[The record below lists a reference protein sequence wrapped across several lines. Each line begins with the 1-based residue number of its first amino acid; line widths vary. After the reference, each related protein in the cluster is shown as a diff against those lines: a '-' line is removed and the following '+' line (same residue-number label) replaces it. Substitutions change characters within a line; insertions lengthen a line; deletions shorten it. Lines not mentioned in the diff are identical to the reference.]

1 MRFFWTQS
9 ALWLLSVR
17 SGMLNLNFCSIH
29 FVSRQK
35 IDENLVKINIFAS
48 TFTISFQSSVYRPE
62 DLFNSLLVRRQC
74 RQIRSIP
81 CPLSRFAQFLSPTLL
96 GALSLW
102 LPLSAGW
109 YFWTSSLFWHHK
121 HKLLQSF
128 QSARRLEL
136 LETESSDCGSRLAA
150 NQWQSFGKWSTS
162 GLSWIIKA
170 SKWALNL
177 RRCYK
182 SGNLG
187 LFKTLKSK
195 LSNQYSF
202 CFEYVPSWSRNA
214 KIINNR
220 ALLKL

>member
-1 MRFFWTQS
+1 MVAFCTIRHAKLEFLQYSLRFPAENW
-9 ALWLLSVR
+9 WKLSQNKYICFDVY
-17 SGMLNLNFCSIH
+17 NFIPILSLSTWRFIQ
-29 FVSRQK
+29 FLARQAPVS
-35 IDENLVKINIFAS
+35 S
-48 TFTISFQSSVYRPE
+48 
-62 DLFNSLLVRRQC
+62 NSLNSLSTIQV
-74 RQIRSIP
+74 RSIP
-81 CPLSRFAQFLSPTLL
+81 WSTLL

-182 SGNLG
+182 SGPLG